1 MAKDSA
7 TFRPMSRGSF
17 SLAKCAPR
25 RLEAGGWG
33 LEEESDYRHA
43 AMLEVSLAPHEVQ
56 VLVLV

>member
-1 MAKDSA
+1 
-7 TFRPMSRGSF
+7 MSRGSF